1 MNNFINWFQFTTAI
15 TTKKNYIWKVLKKEN
30 SLDNALYGAKYDTIS
45 RSNENDVYNKWIW

>member
-1 MNNFINWFQFTTAI
+1 MILVYNCYHHKN
-15 TTKKNYIWKVLKKEN
+15 KKNILKVLKKEN